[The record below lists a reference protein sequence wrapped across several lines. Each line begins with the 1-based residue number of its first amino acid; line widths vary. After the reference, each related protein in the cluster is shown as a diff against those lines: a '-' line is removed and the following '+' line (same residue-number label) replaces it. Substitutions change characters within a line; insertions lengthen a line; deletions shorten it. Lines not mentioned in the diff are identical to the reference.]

1 MFSYSV
7 IAYDMYRTFGGKKVI
22 IRDKNSLKI
31 RSTYWLIAN
40 ISAAIIVVVSTVCDI
55 YDVSLAPNYGHLMGS
70 SACWIRNPWATFLYF
85 GAPLSLNI
93 IINLT
98 LYVMTVCQVR
108 TDLKISN
115 SLRKISRIPSDSS
128 ESSNGSTATSR
139 TTSTASLSTTSSRPN
154 QVVIFTRLG
163 VFMGFTW
170 IIALIFASI
179 PQKYDKVLKAL
190 SYLFVICNTSQGVV
204 LFIAFLCNAKV
215 LKLWNNLLFY
225 RS

>member
-1 MFSYSV
+1 
-7 IAYDMYRTFGGKKVI
+7 
-22 IRDKNSLKI
+22 
-31 RSTYWLIAN
+31 
-40 ISAAIIVVVSTVCDI
+40 
-55 YDVSLAPNYGHLMGS
+55 
-70 SACWIRNPWATFLYF
+70 
-85 GAPLSLNI
+85 
-93 IINLT
+93 
-98 LYVMTVCQVR
+98 MTVCQVR

-128 ESSNGSTATSR
+128 ESSNGSTGSTATSR

-154 QVVIFTRLG
+154 QLVIFTRLG
-163 VFMGFTW
+163 VLMGFTW
-170 IIALIFASI
+170 IIALINAFI

-215 LKLWNNLLFY
+215 LKLWKNLLFY